1 MRRSLKSHYYK
12 FEAATR
18 FKEEDLT
25 CKYYHEL
32 IYKRNDKSIKDISE
46 IFVVYSPKV
55 FFYIR
60 HYSRIDNYQV
70 LKSIGLENLLGNL
83 LLGNLS
89 SLSDQTSEG
98 TAAFS

>member
-1 MRRSLKSHYYK
+1 MLNMMLGVRRSLKSHYYK
-12 FEAATR
+12 FEEPIV

-32 IYKRNDKSIKDISE
+32 IYKKNDKSIKEISE

-60 HYSRIDNYQV
+60 QWSRIDNYQI
-70 LKSIGLENLLGNL
+70 LKSIGL
-83 LLGNLS
+83 
-89 SLSDQTSEG
+89 
-98 TAAFS
+98 